1 MSNRIKHSIAV
12 HGGAAAMPRGI
23 LPADRE
29 HQYHLGLEAAMEMGH
44 EILERGG
51 SSLDAVIASVRDQ
64 LCGWGQM
71 ERETNQTDV
80 RTAICATLLY
90 ARSPLLSDVHRA
102 VIRAYGVHDEERNV
116 AYRSTFVVDRDGVL
130 RWGQAG
136 DRDMVRDG
144 AEIVRVLDL
153 IAAQRGTI

>member
-1 MSNRIKHSIAV
+1 MAER
-12 HGGAAAMPRGI
+12 GAAVLAISGDSPFCHEAFARDRGF
-23 LPADRE
+23 
-29 HQYHLGLEAAMEMGH
+29 
-44 EILERGG
+44 
-51 SSLDAVIASVRDQ
+51 SF
-64 LCGWGQM
+64 
-71 ERETNQTDV
+71 
-80 RTAICATLLY
+80 
-90 ARSPLLSDVHRA
+90 PLLSDVHRA

-153 IAAQRGTI
+153 IAAQRGTIPLRQP